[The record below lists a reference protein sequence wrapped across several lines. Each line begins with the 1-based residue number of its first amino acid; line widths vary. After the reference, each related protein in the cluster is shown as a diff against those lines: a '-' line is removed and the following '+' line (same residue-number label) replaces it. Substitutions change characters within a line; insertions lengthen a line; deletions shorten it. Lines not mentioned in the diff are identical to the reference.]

1 MLDPTIALVV
11 GSQTLIIVALSAIL
25 IRTHERLWRVAM
37 SRTPG
42 EYRAAEKD
50 AKRKITPPKSESVG
64 DLDEATALV
73 LASVTQGNPMPHG
86 LGGA

>member
-1 MLDPTIALVV
+1 MLEFVIASQGVVILGLVAV
-11 GSQTLIIVALSAIL
+11 V

-50 AKRKITPPKSESVG
+50 VQRKPASPKPQTSVEI
-64 DLDEATALV
+64 DEATQLV
-73 LASVTQGNPMPHG
+73 LEAVTADYPMPHG
-86 LGGA
+86 LGGN